1 MDILLD
7 SVYEL
12 GVLLGGVGVVHAQV
26 ADAAELL
33 SRAEVDDQ
41 RLAVADVKIAVGL
54 GGKTGVDLLP
64 GKASAG
70 GDVLRD
76 KFVDKVLAGGGTLGS
91 GNAGLDVVSH
101 SESSCLLGGNS

>member
-41 RLAVADVKIAVGL
+41 RLAVADVEIAVGL
-54 GGKTGVDLLP
+54 GRETGVDLHP
-64 GKASAG
+64 GKPSAG
-70 GDVLRD
+70 SDVLRD
-76 KFVDKVLAGGGTLGS
+76 KFVNKVLAGGGTLG
-91 GNAGLDVVSH
+91 GGGAGLDVVSH
-101 SESSCLLGGNS
+101 G